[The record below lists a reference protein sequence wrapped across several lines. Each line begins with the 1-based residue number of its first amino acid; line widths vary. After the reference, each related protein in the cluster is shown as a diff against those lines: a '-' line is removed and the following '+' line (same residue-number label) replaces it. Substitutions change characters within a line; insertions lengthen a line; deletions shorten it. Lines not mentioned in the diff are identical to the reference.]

1 MLTTSSPIADPLF
14 CKFKSTNVN
23 SKKPIGWPPVVSCAS
38 KFPVANNSFQSF
50 LSISYDLVDHCTL
63 LVHNRTTNIIGRSF
77 TSRASVR
84 DEISSLGK
92 KLLVLAED
100 HEDDD
105 DDDDDDEL
113 ELKNVVSLINYLPL
127 FFLLYRDR
135 TLNGE
140 N

>member
-50 LSISYDLVDHCTL
+50 FSISSDLVDHCTL
-63 LVHNRTTNIIGRSF
+63 PVHNRTTNIIGRSF

-84 DEISSLGK
+84 DEISSLRK

-105 DDDDDDEL
+105 VDDDDEH

-127 FFLLYRDR
+127 FYPDR
-135 TLNGE
+135 PLNGE